1 MDEPLLCQNR
11 IKERYPTESSSKT
24 SARNR
29 FQSILGVLSLQ
40 LASKSLKLDKCSKA
54 RAFVLR
60 ANLDEPSLPK
70 RETKNWHHRS
80 ETRLLLSRTHSRES
94 VLSIGSHL

>member
-60 ANLDEPSLPK
+60 ANLDEPLPPKK
-70 RETKNWHHRS
+70 RNKKLAS
-80 ETRLLLSRTHSRES
+80 
-94 VLSIGSHL
+94 